1 MQFDHNGV
9 RVRQSQPV
17 SQLRKLRKVITI
29 DSRDRD
35 PTKFVKVNGGSSI
48 SDPGDYVVY
57 LPRVYEN
64 VTQIRLMS
72 AEIRAPTSTG
82 FDPSDTYI
90 LMSLEGLNKM
100 DETAEGAN
108 RSGNVDSVF
117 AKIPLTTNG
126 SLGVGAG
133 DPVFY
138 SDKVSLENIT
148 SYMPALGRLDRFH
161 VTFRRHLPLSCVTTI
176 NPTYVPITCGTSENS
191 MTFEIEYLDNGFNVV
206 SSYETMLNAHA
217 C

>member
-35 PTKFVKVNGGSSI
+35 PTKFVKVNGGTTV

-64 VTQIRLMS
+64 VTSIRLMS
-72 AEIRAPTSTG
+72 AEIQAPETDG
-82 FDPSDTYI
+82 FAAADTYI
-90 LMSLEGLNKM
+90 LVALEGLNKM

-108 RSGNVDSVF
+108 RSGNVDSIY

-126 SLGVGAG
+126 STGITAG

-138 SDKVSLENIT
+138 SDRVSLENIT
-148 SYMPALGRLDRFH
+148 QYSPPLGRLDRFH
-161 VTFRRHLPLSCVTTI
+161 ITFRRHLPLSSVTTV
-176 NPTYVPITCGTSENS
+176 NPTNTPITFGTSENS
-191 MTFEIEYLDNGFNVV
+191 LTFEIEYLDNGFNSV
-206 SSYETMLNAHA
+206 STFETMLNAHA

>member
-1 MQFDHNGV
+1 MQFSYNGHS
-9 RVRQSQPV
+9 VRQSQPV
-17 SQLRKLRKVITI
+17 KELRRLRKVVTI

-35 PTKFVKVNGGSSI
+35 LAKFVKVNGGSTT

-64 VTQIRLMS
+64 VTSIRLMS
-72 AEIRAPTSTG
+72 AEIQAPQSGG
-82 FDPSDTYI
+82 FDAADTYI

-108 RSGNVDSVF
+108 RSGQVDSVF

-126 SLGVGAG
+126 SAGITAG

-138 SDKVSLENIT
+138 SDRVSLENIT
-148 SYMPALGRLDRFH
+148 VYSPPIGRLDRMH
-161 VTFRRHLPLSCVTTI
+161 ITFRRHKPLSSVTTI
-176 NPTYVPITCGTSENS
+176 SPTNAPIAFGTSENS
-191 MTFEIEYLDNGFNVV
+191 LTFEIEYLDNGFNPI
-206 SSYETMLNAHA
+206 SSFETMLDAHHN
-217 C
+217 